1 MLVSEITQLAGTIVA
16 GVFLSPLGISLF
28 GIFGLFGLFIP
39 IIVILLVANLFGGRS
54 RSTGEPSGMGIV
66 VGFGVLIILTVAIN
80 AAFR

>member
-1 MLVSEITQLAGTIVA
+1 MLVTYIAPLAGAAVA
-16 GVFLSPLGISLF
+16 GLFLSPLGISLF
-28 GIFGLFGLFIP
+28 GIFGLFGFFIP

-54 RSTGEPSGMGIV
+54 RSSGEPSGMGIV